1 MSDCQ
6 GNRRLAYT
14 ASTQNCN
21 QALVRLEP
29 TLNLKDNIF
38 ATDHAAQ
45 CGRQVGQS
53 RRCAT
58 PVAVRGKAR
67 DRRDEAVAVALY
79 TRNVLVTELTVA
91 QCLAQRRQ
99 MDAKT
104 AFLDRYVRPCLR
116 DQFGLPDNLT
126 GVFEKCDQ
134 DVVSPATKWNDLVR
148 LLERALGDI
157 KLEWAKPKPDS
168 TR

>member
-1 MSDCQ
+1 MSDRES
-6 GNRRLAYT
+6 NRRLAYT

-21 QALVRLEP
+21 QALLRLEQ
-29 TLNLKDNIF
+29 TLDLKNNIV

-45 CGRQVGQS
+45 RGRQVGQS
-53 RRCAT
+53 RRCAI

-79 TRNVLVTELTVA
+79 TRNELATELTVA

-99 MDAKT
+99 VDAKT
-104 AFLDRYVRPCLR
+104 AFLDRYVRPCPR
-116 DQFGLPDNLT
+116 DQFGFPDNLT
-126 GVFEKCDQ
+126 GFFQKSNQ

-148 LLERALGDI
+148 LLERALGNI
-157 KLEWAKPKPDS
+157 QLERAKPKPDF